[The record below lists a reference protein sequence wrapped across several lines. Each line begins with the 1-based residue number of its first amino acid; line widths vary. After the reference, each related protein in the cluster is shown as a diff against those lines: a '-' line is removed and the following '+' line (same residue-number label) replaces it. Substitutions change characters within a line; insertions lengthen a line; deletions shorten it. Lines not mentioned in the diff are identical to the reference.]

1 MRQFKNEMT
10 ENSLPKTVKEVIH
23 SLISPKGIK
32 RGKNIE
38 GSELFDG
45 EEIEKEKA
53 EHEDKDEEEIDVD
66 QLLQTL
72 TGDIPVELVREKRT
86 QECNAVT
93 GNSVSLVSIT
103 ESDQINKDGKFLD
116 DIENVFD
123 KYETSSQFNTA

>member
-10 ENSLPKTVKEVIH
+10 ENPLPKTVKEVIH

-38 GSELFDG
+38 GSELFDE
-45 EEIEKEKA
+45 EEIGKEKA
-53 EHEDKDEEEIDVD
+53 EHEDKDEEEIHAD
-66 QLLQTL
+66 QLFQALI
-72 TGDIPVELVREKRT
+72 GDIPVELVTEKRT
-86 QECNAVT
+86 QECNA

-116 DIENVFD
+116 EIKNVFD
-123 KYETSSQFNTA
+123 KYETSAQFNTA

>member
-10 ENSLPKTVKEVIH
+10 ENPLPKTVKEVIH

-53 EHEDKDEEEIDVD
+53 KHEDKDEEEIDAD
-66 QLLQTL
+66 QLLQAL
-72 TGDIPVELVREKRT
+72 TGDIPVELVTEKTT

-93 GNSVSLVSIT
+93 GNSVSCQYHRIRS
-103 ESDQINKDGKFLD
+103 NKQGW
-116 DIENVFD
+116 
-123 KYETSSQFNTA
+123 

>member
-72 TGDIPVELVREKRT
+72 TGNIPVELVREKRT